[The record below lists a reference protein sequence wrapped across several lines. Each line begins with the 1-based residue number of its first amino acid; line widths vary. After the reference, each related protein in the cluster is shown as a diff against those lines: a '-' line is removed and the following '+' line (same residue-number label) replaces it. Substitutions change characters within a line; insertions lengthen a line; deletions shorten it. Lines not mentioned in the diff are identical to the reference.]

1 MNLNGSVREVESW
14 HDFTTTYTTVFWN
27 ETLHSVWLRMGAMP
41 PGMVLIG
48 GTAVA
53 MYFNHRA
60 STDLDWMDTTRNI
73 SESVI
78 FGLTAFDDVGEID
91 AVNGGLGAVDCVL
104 RTRFAGHR
112 NIDMNFI
119 EPEERFAPELSQAPV
134 PAVDNGA
141 LIAHPIDLARMKT
154 MALFSRGALRDY
166 LDVGIFAEREPAI
179 LIQAVDLIRKS
190 KTINE
195 RNLLMA
201 LTSPPDKIL
210 DDIPDVT
217 QDALT
222 KFSNRAFKF
231 ISEEKPKS
239 RTRD

>member
-1 MNLNGSVREVESW
+1 MTLEPSMQPCL
-14 HDFTTTYTTVFWN
+14 DD
-27 ETLHSVWLRMGAMP
+27 TLHAVWTSMQPMP

-60 STDLDWMDTTRNI
+60 STDLDWMDTTRNL

-104 RTRFAGHR
+104 RTRFSGHR
-112 NIDMNFI
+112 NVAMNFI
-119 EPEERFAPELSQAPV
+119 EPDERFAPELSEPPI
-134 PAVDNGA
+134 PAIDNGA

-154 MALFSRGALRDY
+154 MALFSRSALRDY
-166 LDVGIFAEREPAI
+166 LDVGVFAEREPTVLLKAI
-179 LIQAVDLIRKS
+179 DLIKSS

-195 RNLLMA
+195 RLLVMA
-201 LTSPPDKIL
+201 LASPPENVL
-210 DDIPDVT
+210 DDIPIEIQT
-217 QDALT
+217 ALT
-222 KFSNRAFKF
+222 NFAEKAFKR
-231 ISEEKPKS
+231 ISKKPQGHTKDS
-239 RTRD
+239 SGWDL